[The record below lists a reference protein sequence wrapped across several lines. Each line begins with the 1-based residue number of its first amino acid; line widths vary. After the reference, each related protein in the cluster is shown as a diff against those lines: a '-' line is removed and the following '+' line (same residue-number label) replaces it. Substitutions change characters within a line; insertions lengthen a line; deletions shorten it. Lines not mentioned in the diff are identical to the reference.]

1 MVFLYASDDN
11 FAGILACSLMSL
23 FESGNGAES
32 NIYII
37 DSGISEKHAEA
48 LRSLA
53 AQYGARISLVPAPDI
68 KTLCGGDIEVGR
80 YSMSMFSRIFA
91 DVILPKEGRVIYL
104 DCDTII
110 TQNLTALWET
120 DLHGKPVGAVNDL
133 RSSLY
138 GRNLGMSAGT
148 VYINSGVLLM
158 DLEVYRENNCRARIM
173 EALAVGN
180 GLLEFPDNDIICSV
194 LQHEIQL
201 LPCRYNAISTV
212 FAYSHSELGRFRK
225 PELSLSEEEYGDA
238 VNSPAII
245 HFTRC
250 FWFMGRPW
258 DSGCTHPQAAL
269 FTQLRSRLEDKF
281 TFPSSRM
288 GTKDRLIRTVR
299 TLMPRRATMLIS
311 CAVHSWLKPL
321 LAGRK
326 QRVYC
331 EYIKKN
337 RRKTALILRTQA
349 VNADSRAEKEAYS
362 LMKGGYNAVFLGW
375 NRDESGRIIR
385 KNKKIF
391 GSDFTLF
398 QIRVKGKYFQG
409 FRKNLIPMLRF
420 QLGMRKFI
428 KKNREGIDLL
438 HACDLDTALISSS
451 LSKKYGIPM
460 IYDVY
465 DYYPDGHAAK
475 GSLMY
480 RLLTRLEKHTEKRAA
495 AVIVCTEA
503 RMAQISPEICRRTEV
518 IHNALPQLYVDN
530 AVKASAVKDNG
541 LVHVVFIGAIIRGR
555 YLDEM
560 IDTVIAKS
568 DRFDMYVGGF
578 GSDEMV
584 DRIKKTAE
592 ENENVHFLGFL
603 QYQDV
608 ISIESCCDIIPA
620 VFDPTIGNHRY
631 AAPNKF
637 YEAVALGKPLIMLN
651 DTGMDSQVSA
661 NGIGTVI
668 NGQTS
673 GEFRQNFA
681 EALDALIAK
690 KDEWSEMAE
699 RSRKLYAERFSWEI
713 MEERLIRLYG
723 EVLSHDEER

>member
-11 FAGILACSLMSL
+11 FAGILACSLKSL
-23 FESGNGAES
+23 FEAGNADGS
-32 NIYII
+32 KICIV
-37 DSGISEKHAEA
+37 DGGISEKHASA
-48 LRSLA
+48 LLA
-53 AQYGARISLVPAPDI
+53 LAGEYGAQLHLVPAPDI
-68 KTLCGGDIEVGR
+68 EAYCGGNVEIGR

-91 DVILPKEGRVIYL
+91 DVILPDENRVIYL

-110 TQNLTALWET
+110 TQNLFPLWET

-148 VYINSGVLLM
+148 VYINSGVLLINL
-158 DLEVYRENNCRARIM
+158 DAYRRDNCRNRIM
-173 EALAVGN
+173 DALAAGN

-201 LPCRYNAISTV
+201 LPCRYNAISTL
-212 FAYSHSELGRFRK
+212 FAYSYGELDKFRK
-225 PELSLSEEEYGDA
+225 PEQPLAKNDYNDA
-238 VNSPAII
+238 VTSPAII
-245 HFTRC
+245 HYTRC

-258 DSGCTHPQAAL
+258 DSGCTHPHTQL
-269 FTQLRSRLEDKF
+269 FTMLRQELEDKF
-281 TFPSSRM
+281 TFPRSRM
-288 GTKDRLIRTVR
+288 STKDKLIRTIR
-299 TLMPRRATMLIS
+299 ALMPRRATMLLS
-311 CAVHSWLKPL
+311 SLVHSWLKPL

-326 QRVYC
+326 QKAYC

-362 LMKGGYNAVFLGW
+362 LMQGGYNPVFLGW
-375 NRDESGRIIR
+375 NRDKSGKIIR
-385 KNKKIF
+385 KNKRIF

-398 QIRVKGKYFQG
+398 QIRIKGKYFQG

-420 QLGMRKFI
+420 QLGMRRFI

-438 HACDLDTALISSS
+438 HACDLDTALLASS
-451 LSKKYGIPM
+451 LSKKYDIPM

-465 DYYPDGHAAK
+465 DYYPDGHAKK

-480 RLLTRLEKHTEKRAA
+480 RMLTGLERRTEKQAE
-495 AVIVCTEA
+495 AVIVCTEE
-503 RMAQISPEICRRTEV
+503 RMAQIFPEICRRTEV

-530 AVKASAVKDNG
+530 AVKSAVVKDNG
-541 LVHVVFIGAIIRGR
+541 LVHIVFIGAIIRGR

-560 IDTVIAKS
+560 IDTVITKS
-568 DRFDMYVGGF
+568 DCFDMYVGGF
-578 GSDEMV
+578 GSDGMI
-584 DRIKKTAE
+584 DSIKKTAA
-592 ENENVHFLGFL
+592 ENENIHFLGFL
-603 QYQDV
+603 QYQEV

-637 YEAVALGKPLIMLN
+637 YEAVALGKPLIMLH
-651 DTGMDSQVSA
+651 DTGMDGQVSGS
-661 NGIGTVI
+661 GIGVVI
-668 NGQTS
+668 NGETPE
-673 GEFRQNFA
+673 EFRRSFA
-681 EALDALIAK
+681 EALDLLIDK
-690 KDEWSEMAE
+690 KDEWPAMAG

-713 MEERLIRLYG
+713 MEKRLIRLYD
-723 EVLSHDEER
+723 EVLSHNE